1 MNYKYKYEKYKSKYI
16 LLKNNKKGGS
26 NLQSEI
32 PRNIYMFWHKKKDV
46 PNFVKKCIKNI
57 KEKNRNYKVRIYY
70 YNDVMR
76 IKDRPK
82 ILETYRKR
90 GVADWLRLYL
100 LYKYGGIW
108 IDASS
113 VFIKKSLD
121 DIIDLKSNKLLGY
134 NPPWDNSKILE
145 NWFLASK
152 INNKFVKMWLDEWEI
167 ALESKENYCKK
178 YNGFA
183 GPILKTMLPYLTQ
196 HLAFTKLLKTKEI
209 SNYYESLGNSESKG
223 NPFYYHKLYNWN
235 NKKFANEMLYL
246 KNIDKN
252 ISFLKLRG
260 VERYSI
266 IKEIE
271 NCNYSNDS
279 HLVKLLQINCIKKA

>member
-1 MNYKYKYEKYKSKYI
+1 